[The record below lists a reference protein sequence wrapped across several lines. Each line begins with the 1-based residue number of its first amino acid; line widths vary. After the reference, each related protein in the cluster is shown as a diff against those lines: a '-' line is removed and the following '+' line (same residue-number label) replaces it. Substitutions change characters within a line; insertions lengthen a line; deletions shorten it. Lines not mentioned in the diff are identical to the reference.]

1 MSRRTAMNINTSQWH
16 SVPLKELVEII
27 SGEWGEE
34 SKDGSGVFVIRTTN
48 FTNCG
53 EINYSDVVRRTL
65 DPKVLEKKRLK
76 PGDIILEKSGGTKTH
91 PVGRVV
97 YFDRKDG
104 TYLCNNFTQVLR
116 PDTKQISPRF
126 LFNAL
131 MALYAKRVTTTM
143 FNKTTGIQNLKMKL
157 YLGLE
162 IPVPSIV
169 DQRRIAN
176 QFDRIFELNRNVF
189 ERLSLLDQI
198 VRSKFVEVFGDPV
211 LNDKGWPTSGLLEI
225 GECKN
230 GMNFSPKDSGY
241 SLRCVGV
248 GDFKDKVTLDDL
260 ERIATINVNARPKDD
275 LILKDGDILFVRS
288 NGNKALVGRSLLV
301 HPGSNEVTFS
311 GFCIRYRISSKAF
324 LPEFAIHYLKHDAV
338 RKALRGRGANIQN
351 LSQKTIQTIQAIL
364 PPLPLQRK
372 FAKFVVEVEKL
383 KANLRETAATL
394 DQIYRAKQQ
403 EYFG

>member
-1 MSRRTAMNINTSQWH
+1 MTRRVQNCSHAGTQSRMMRLGDVCKIEFGTRIR
-16 SVPLKELVEII
+16 
-27 SGEWGEE
+27 
-34 SKDGSGVFVIRTTN
+34 SKDSKSEDYPVYGGGGKTFGWGTYNRTDQCVVSRFAMSPECVRYVKGKFFLNDSGLTVRVIDTN
-48 FTNCG
+48 FNQRFIDSFLIASQG
-53 EINYSDVVRRTL
+53 KIYSLGRGCAQKNL
-65 DPKVLEKKRLK
+65 KVEEFKNIRV
-76 PGDIILEKSGGTKTH
+76 
-91 PVGRVV
+91 PVLPLPV
-97 YFDRKDG
+97 
-104 TYLCNNFTQVLR
+104 Q
-116 PDTKQISPRF
+116 
-126 LFNAL
+126 
-131 MALYAKRVTTTM
+131 KRVADE
-143 FNKTTGIQNLKMKL
+143 FALI
-157 YLGLE
+157 
-162 IPVPSIV
+162 S
-169 DQRRIAN
+169 
-176 QFDRIFELNRNVF
+176 ELNRNIE

-198 VRSKFVEVFGDPV
+198 VRSKFVELFGDPV

-324 LPEFAIHYLKHDAV
+324 LPEFAIYYLKHDAV

-372 FAKFVVEVEKL
+372 FAKFVAEVEKL